1 MYRGRI
7 RQIHMVGIGGAGMSG
22 IAEVLLN
29 MGYRVTGSDIRE
41 TKVTKRLASLGCR
54 IHYGHSPENVE
65 GADVVVVSSAI
76 REDNPEVRAAREQAI
91 PVIPRAE
98 MLAEL
103 MRVKYG
109 VAVAGAHGKTTTT
122 SMIAAVL
129 AQGGLDP
136 TVVIGGRLKG
146 LGGGARLGEGDFMVA
161 EADESDGSFL
171 RLSPTVAVVTNIDRE
186 HIDFYGDMDHLKEA
200 FLEFMNKVPFYG
212 SAILSMDDEHL
223 QELIPHLRKRYITYG
238 LSSQADVRAEEVER
252 GRWEVSFSV
261 TFREEGLGRIRLPL
275 PGLHN
280 VYNALAAVACGL
292 ELEIPF
298 PLIEEALSSFSGVER
313 RFQRKGEVDGVLVI
327 DDYAHHPTEIKATLA
342 TARNLGRRVIALF
355 QPHRYSRVKDLFEEF
370 LTAFY
375 DADLLFVTEIYPAGE
390 EPVEGVN
397 AEGLYRG
404 IREHGH
410 RKVQFVPEKERLVP
424 TLLPILS
431 PGDVVITLGAGNIY
445 EVAEELLEELRR

>member
-1 MYRGRI
+1 
-7 RQIHMVGIGGAGMSG
+7 
-22 IAEVLLN
+22 
-29 MGYRVTGSDIRE
+29 
-41 TKVTKRLASLGCR
+41 
-54 IHYGHSPENVE
+54 
-65 GADVVVVSSAI
+65 
-76 REDNPEVRAAREQAI
+76 
-91 PVIPRAE
+91 

-186 HIDFYGDMDHLKEA
+186 HIDFYGDMDHLREA

-223 QELIPHLRKRYITYG
+223 QELMPHLRKRYITYG

-275 PGLHN
+275 PGIHN

-313 RFQRKGEVDGVLVI
+313 RFQRKGEVEGVLVI

-404 IREHGH
+404 IKEHGH
-410 RKVQFVPEKERLVP
+410 RKVQFVPEKERLVS

-445 EVAEELLEELRR
+445 EVAEELLAELRR

>member
-280 VYNALAAVACGL
+280 VYLS
-292 ELEIPF
+292 
-298 PLIEEALSSFSGVER
+298 LIH
-313 RFQRKGEVDGVLVI
+313 I
-327 DDYAHHPTEIKATLA
+327 
-342 TARNLGRRVIALF
+342 
-355 QPHRYSRVKDLFEEF
+355 
-370 LTAFY
+370 
-375 DADLLFVTEIYPAGE
+375 
-390 EPVEGVN
+390 
-397 AEGLYRG
+397 
-404 IREHGH
+404 
-410 RKVQFVPEKERLVP
+410 
-424 TLLPILS
+424 
-431 PGDVVITLGAGNIY
+431 
-445 EVAEELLEELRR
+445 